1 MDPTEVMQIMEM
13 MFAAM
18 DEALKSGQVLEFGW
32 FANGSSWYV
41 LSAGKDA
48 KAEFMAG
55 FANFPW
61 LTAEVHEVIDYE
73 TGKEMTRQ
81 VMKAQ
86 AEQMVAMK

>member
-1 MDPTEVMQIMEM
+1 
-13 MFAAM
+13 
-18 DEALKSGQVLEFGW
+18 
-32 FANGSSWYV
+32 
-41 LSAGKDA
+41 
-48 KAEFMAG
+48 MAG